1 MNEIQFNKNDFR
13 FLLIGVAIIPVLCFI
28 SGFYMRDAF
37 IKDNINNIKAIKMTN
52 TTSLVTPQI
61 KPIADKPKTNSDNK
75 LNSEKPAKKDV
86 NVKINNITSYK
97 ADSKPE
103 NYSRKID
110 IKANDSH
117 ETIKL
122 YSFIVQ
128 AGLFSNQKNAMKLKK
143 NLLKKDIDSK
153 IVVTEDRN
161 KKSYRIILN
170 SFESKKEAKTFSK
183 LISNTYNIK
192 LYVSTLRSNNQTLI
206 AQAL

>member
-28 SGFYMRDAF
+28 FGFHMRDAF
-37 IKDNINNIKAIKMTN
+37 IKDNINNIKAIKTTN
-52 TTSLVTPQI
+52 TTSLVAPQI
-61 KPIADKPKTNSDNK
+61 KPIADKPKTYSDNK

-170 SFESKKEAKTFSK
+170 SFESKKDAKTFSN